1 MAVFH
6 IFFLPLHLKMNEG
19 TMKKALLLLMLL
31 LLSLAL
37 KAQMQTDAVSR
48 ARLSGRVTDA
58 LTGEPVKGA
67 TVSLL
72 AAADSTVLQTT
83 VISTDSLGLGRLMP
97 GVFTLNVEEKGRYL
111 IKVSHMGYQTS
122 YTPLT
127 KKYKRE
133 DFSTTLL
140 QIRLKREARML
151 DEVNVTGTKI
161 KMVLRGDTVV
171 YNADA
176 FNLAEGSM
184 LDALICQ
191 LPGAELNRNGEIK
204 VNGRHVDHLLVDGR
218 DFFEGDPKAALA
230 NLPAYTVNKIK
241 VFDRAG
247 HRTQLMGR
255 DMGDKSYV
263 MDVRLKKQY
272 STGLMGNV
280 EAGGGTDDRYRL
292 KGMATRSRGRAR
304 LSLAANL
311 NNLNDN
317 FVGNDA
323 VNSAAPSATPGV
335 KTTRKAQMGYSTGD
349 FNDPVSI
356 GLNVG
361 AFHDS
366 DRADTWTSTQT
377 YLTGGDTY
385 SRQAAFNRSRS
396 KGFSANSTFN
406 FLPKGMV
413 IGGTA
418 NASYSHGDSQG
429 RHLQAAFDADPAAY
443 GDLLDDLFLRPDA
456 YRLLTLYR
464 QQQKSRSEAGT
475 VSASL
480 MGTGSLKVMADMV
493 TLMASINYS
502 HSTNDTYQQ
511 TDLNYMKRQGQ
522 RDFRWQYTDAPTSN
536 FNGTI
541 GAQYDLAIG
550 SRHNL
555 HMEYSYAY
563 DYSQNDHSLYRLDR
577 LAGLDSTQIDL
588 LPSTAEALASVLD
601 AANSYNATRNDHT
614 QRLQLQL
621 RLKPRFLGNGS
632 IEIGLPTEWMHK
644 SYDYFREVQQHL
656 TQSELTVNPSFKLL
670 FEPKAKQAVGGRQRQ
685 STPYRLSGSVGA
697 SLQTL
702 VPDITQMV
710 VYRDDSDPLNV
721 RQSGGSGLKH
731 TRDLSLSAGAGLM
744 GGRQMRTMRLGL
756 NYTRTYDAIATSLVY
771 DKQTGQTTTRPV
783 NIDGNWAVRVELNY
797 GQSFG
802 QKKQWTLMNYLS
814 GGYRNSVDLNQVA
827 GIEQGESTVGS
838 TGLTDQL
845 RLSWRFGKGNELA
858 LNGSANWTRMTGSRE
873 DFHTISTG
881 NLSIG
886 TSALL
891 QLPWKL
897 QLSTQLTNYSRH
909 GYSDPQ
915 MNTNELIWNARL
927 SRPLL
932 KGKLTVAVEGF
943 DLLGQLSNRQY
954 TINAQGRTERY
965 TNILTHYV
973 LLNLTWR
980 FTRMGS
986 SARQH

>member
-6 IFFLPLHLKMNEG
+6 IFFLPLHLKKNEG

-37 KAQMQTDAVSR
+37 KAQMLTDAVSR
-48 ARLSGRVTDA
+48 ARLNGRVTDA

-83 VISTDSLGLGRLMP
+83 VISNDSLGLGRLMP
-97 GVFTLNVEEKGRYL
+97 GLFTLNVEEKGHYL
-111 IKVSHMGYQTS
+111 IKVSHLGYQTS

-133 DFSTTLL
+133 DLSSTLL

-151 DEVNVTGTKI
+151 DEVNVTGTRI

-184 LDALICQ
+184 LDALIRQ
-191 LPGAELNRNGEIK
+191 LPGAELSRDGEIK

-218 DFFEGDPKAALA
+218 DFFTGDPKAALA

-241 VFDRAG
+241 VFDRTG
-247 HRTQLMGR
+247 HRTRLMGR
-255 DMGDKSYV
+255 DMGDRSYV

-317 FVGNDA
+317 LVGND
-323 VNSAAPSATPGV
+323 VVSSTSPSASTGV
-335 KTTRKAQMGYSTGD
+335 KTTRKAQIGYNTGD
-349 FNDPVSI
+349 FNDPVSL

-366 DRADTWTSTQT
+366 DRSDMWTSAQT

-396 KGFSANSTFN
+396 KGVSASSEFN

-418 NASYSHGDSQG
+418 NVSYSHDNTQG
-429 RHLQAAFDADPAAY
+429 RQMQAAFDADPAAY
-443 GDLLDDLFLRPDA
+443 GDLLNDLFQNPGR
-456 YRLLTLYR
+456 YRQLTLYR
-464 QQQKSRSEAGT
+464 QQQMSRSEAGT
-475 VSASL
+475 VSAAI
-480 MGTGSLKVMADMV
+480 MATGSLKVMADMV
-493 TLMASINYS
+493 TLMGSVNYS
-502 HSTNDTYQQ
+502 HIGTDNYQQ
-511 TDLNYMKRQGQ
+511 TDLDYMKRQGQ
-522 RDFRWQYTDAPTSN
+522 HDFRWQYTDAPTSS
-536 FNGTI
+536 FNGSI
-541 GAQYDLAIG
+541 GAQYDLAMG
-550 SRHNL
+550 RQNNL
-555 HMEYSYAY
+555 HVEYTYRY
-563 DYSQNDHSLYRLDR
+563 DHSQNDNSLYRLDR
-577 LAGLDSTQIDL
+577 LAGLDSTVIDL
-588 LPSTAEALASVLD
+588 LPSTAEALSSVLD
-601 AANSYNATRNDHT
+601 ATNSYNATRNDHT
-614 QRLQLQL
+614 QQLMLQL

-632 IEIGLPTEWMHK
+632 IEIGLPTEWIHK
-644 SYDYFREVQQHL
+644 SYDYFRETQQHL
-656 TQSELTVNPSFKLL
+656 TQSDLTVNPTVKLL
-670 FEPKAKQAVGGRQRQ
+670 FESKTKQPTAGGLL
-685 STPYRLSGSVGA
+685 PYKVSGNVGA

-721 RQSGGSGLKH
+721 RLSGGSDLKH
-731 TRDLSLSAGAGLM
+731 TRSLNLSAGASLM
-744 GGRQMRTMRLGL
+744 GGRQMRTVNLSFS
-756 NYTRTYDAIATSLVY
+756 YIRTYDAIATSMVY
-771 DKQTGQTTTRPV
+771 DKLTGQTTTRPV
-783 NIDGNWAVRVELNY
+783 NVDGNWQFSVNLHY

-802 QKKQWTLMNYLS
+802 QKKQWTLRNFLR
-814 GGYRNSVDLNQVA
+814 GGCRRSVDLNQVA
-827 GIEQGESTVGS
+827 GTEQNKNTVSS
-838 TGLTDQL
+838 TGLTDEL

-858 LNGSANWTRMTGSRE
+858 LNGSTAWTRMTGSRD
-873 DFHTISTG
+873 DFHAINTG
-881 NLSIG
+881 NLSLG
-886 TSALL
+886 ASALL

-897 QLSTQLTNYSRH
+897 QLNTSLADYSRH
-909 GYSDPQ
+909 GYSDPA
-915 MNTNELIWNARL
+915 MNTNELIWSATL

-932 KGKLTVAVEGF
+932 KNKLSVAVEGF

-954 TINAQGRTERY
+954 AVNAQGRTERY
-965 TNILTHYV
+965 TNILSQYV
-973 LLNLTWR
+973 LLKLTWR
-980 FTRMGS
+980 FNKFSKPKT
-986 SARQH
+986 